1 MRNATLSVLML
12 ALCASAFGADAEA
25 VKAKPYTLDTC
36 AVSGEKLGDMG
47 DAVVKVYKGQE
58 VKFCCNGCIKKFEK
72 DIDGNLKKLNTDM
85 EKVAADK
92 AKEPADKSKAPA
104 DKAKAPADKS
114 DHAGHDH
121 AK

>member
-1 MRNATLSVLML
+1 MRTATLSVLML

-25 VKAKPYTLDTC
+25 AKAKPYTLETC
-36 AVSGEKLGDMG
+36 AVTGEKIGEMG

-72 DIDGNLKKLNTDM
+72 DIDGNLKKLDADM
-85 EKVAADK
+85 EKAAAGK
-92 AKEPADKSKAPA
+92 AKDPAAKPA
-104 DKAKAPADKS
+104 AA
-114 DHAGHDH
+114 HGHDH